1 MNEIRSKHQAEPY
14 RRLTNKYSE
23 NLLSVSFISRRLKIY
38 YTHVGNK
45 KKQQKYAPSENE
57 HRHFIVTL
65 TKRTRFLCKATLLN
79 DPQSGATLRD
89 VIAAK
94 HSFLLS

>member
-1 MNEIRSKHQAEPY
+1 M
-14 RRLTNKYSE
+14 KYVQSIKPSHTVG
-23 NLLSVSFISRRLKIY
+23 LQISIVKICCLYQIY